1 MVLLQFYNLFCQ
13 VPILIVKENGDHTQG
28 LGQLVDLVFCPQNP
42 YLKASTGKTE
52 TNISETLLANQQ
64 AHLVS
69 QRPKYGLKIQGR
81 SQGGCSVS
89 KMLTMRT

>member
-1 MVLLQFYNLFCQ
+1 MVLLQFYNFFCQ

-69 QRPKYGLKIQGR
+69 YRPRRDPALKYKAVVREAAQ
-81 SQGGCSVS
+81 SV
-89 KMLTMRT
+89 KCLP